1 MDWVAGTLSLADGQI
16 ENRGRNQSVN
26 VQAQQRINDF
36 TKDGQERKM
45 KQGWKRE
52 LDKREKGRDVASRHF
67 HV

>member
-1 MDWVAGTLSLADGQI
+1 MDWGAGTLSLADGQI

-45 KQGWKRE
+45 K
-52 LDKREKGRDVASRHF
+52 
-67 HV
+67 